1 MVLGC
6 QILKRQGVQLRDNGV
21 PEQAKQQQYQGN
33 RPVPSTTDT
42 RCSLR

>member
-21 PEQAKQQQYQGN
+21 PEQAKQQQYQAKPN
-33 RPVPSTTDT
+33 EIDIDQ
-42 RCSLR
+42 